1 MRDRRG
7 ISDRVNTGDLRS
19 LYERVS
25 SRPPERGGPEEAEE
39 TSAPE
44 SREGEEESRES
55 GRGPELMK
63 ATYYIREDQSDW
75 LAEAAFRERK
85 LKGGRGISDLVREAI
100 DLLREVE
107 DSRRGS

>member
-25 SRPPERGGPEEAEE
+25 SPPQERGDSQEEA
-39 TSAPE
+39 SAPE
-44 SREGEEESRES
+44 AREREEKKSES
-55 GRGPELMK
+55 GGGRELMK

-85 LKGGRGISDLVREAI
+85 LKGSRGISDFVREAI

>member
-25 SRPPERGGPEEAEE
+25 SPPPERGGPQEEE
-39 TSAPE
+39 TFAPE
-44 SREGEEESRES
+44 AQEREEERSES
-55 GRGPELMK
+55 GGGRELMK

>member
-7 ISDRVNTGDLRS
+7 ISDRVNTGDLRR

-25 SRPPERGGPEEAEE
+25 SRPPERGNPQEAEQ
-39 TSAPE
+39 TSVSEARE
-44 SREGEEESRES
+44 EGEETRES
-55 GRGPELMK
+55 GRGLMK

-85 LKGGRGISDLVREAI
+85 LKGGRGISDLVRDAI